1 MYKNA
6 RAQTNNS
13 QNSNLNVTH
22 TYASQTLTH
31 LRPRTRRTQAH
42 PLHLRPSYRLP
53 LQSASPFARP
63 ARYEPQPVAQVAL
76 FPALFFVRFHE
87 LFPDDVKCGRTADQ
101 DERRGRDRPE
111 KRRQDLPGGFLGD
124 VRVVGV
130 GRPGGHDD
138 SRAFV
143 YRGLKKVKSN
153 WKNLLIRKALL
164 SYY

>member
-1 MYKNA
+1 MQNA
-6 RAQTNNS
+6 
-13 QNSNLNVTH
+13 NLNVTH

-76 FPALFFVRFHE
+76 FPALFFVRLHE
-87 LFPDDVKCGRTADQ
+87 LFPDDVKRGRTADQ

>member
-76 FPALFFVRFHE
+76 FPALFFVRLHE
-87 LFPDDVKCGRTADQ
+87 LFPDDVKRGRTADQ

-130 GRPGGHDD
+130 GHDD
-138 SRAFV
+138 SRKSSFV
-143 YRGLKKVKSN
+143 FIEKVKSN
-153 WKNLLIRKALL
+153 WKKSKRKAIL
-164 SYY
+164 SYS